1 MSNFSTAARCGIAA
15 AFISV
20 IAATSACGTQ
30 TGATD
35 VSASL
40 SGSLAQQAP
49 LGTSADAAERRGDSR
64 QTTQPSSADAAERSG
79 QDQQAPAGKR
89 VPDARP

>member
-1 MSNFSTAARCGIAA
+1 MSISTAARCGIAA
-15 AFISV
+15 AFIAV
-20 IAATSACGTQ
+20 IATTSACGTE

-40 SGSLAQQAP
+40 SGSVAQQAP
-49 LGTSADAAERRGDSR
+49 LGISADAAERRGNS
-64 QTTQPSSADAAERSG
+64 QQAQQPISADAAERNG

>member
-1 MSNFSTAARCGIAA
+1 MSNISTAARCGIAA

-20 IAATSACGTQ
+20 LVTTSACGTQ

-35 VSASL
+35 VTTSL
-40 SGSLAQQAP
+40 PGSLAQQAP
-49 LGTSADAAERRGDSR
+49 LGTSADAAERRGDS
-64 QTTQPSSADAAERSG
+64 QQADQPTSADAAERNR
-79 QDQQAPAGKR
+79 QDQEAPGGKR